1 MRYLKK
7 YKELGLKNEENVFDY
22 LINTLKPTNTSFDFF
37 VNWKK
42 IFQKVEDIEIGLNI
56 LNYLVGK
63 REIEEELKKLIKKYP
78 EIVPILPLL
87 IALRLRKDEIEIL
100 TNYETRWMYETFSFK
115 KKEKYSEKEIDKIVQ
130 FCRKTGILNVL
141 RTEKIKNIVDY
152 YTGIEV
158 GNDTNTRKNRSG
170 KFMEKIVENYIK
182 EILRDKNNIIV
193 QATKKK
199 VYRQWKIELPLDK
212 TSRRYDFAI
221 KHNNKLVLIET
232 NFYSGGGSKLK
243 ATAGEYKAL
252 NNFLDG
258 HDCVDKFIWI
268 TDGQG
273 WKTAIKA
280 LKETFESIDFLIN
293 IEMILNGVLEEIIR
307 FPGELS

>member
-7 YKELGLKNEENVFDY
+7 YEELGLKNKENVFDF
-22 LINTLKPTNTSFDFF
+22 LINTLKPSNTSFDFF
-37 VNWKK
+37 VDWKK

-63 REIEEELKKLIKKYP
+63 EKIEEELKKLIKKYP
-78 EIVPILPLL
+78 EIVSILPSL
-87 IALRLRKDEIEIL
+87 ISLRNNEMEIL
-100 TNYETRWMYETFSFK
+100 IDYETRWIYETFSFE
-115 KKEKYSEKEIDKIVQ
+115 KKEKYSEKEIDKIVR
-130 FCRKTGILNVL
+130 FCRKTGILNIL
-141 RTEKIKNIVDY
+141 QTEKIKNVVDY

-158 GNDTNTRKNRSG
+158 GNDTNARKNRSG

-199 VYRQWKIELPLDK
+199 VYRQWKIDLPIDK

-221 KHNNKLVLIET
+221 KHNNKLILIET
-232 NFYSGGGSKLK
+232 NFYSNGGSKLK
-243 ATAGEYKAL
+243 STAGEYKML
-252 NNFLDG
+252 DTFLKKHG
-258 HDCVDKFIWI
+258 CVDKFVWI

-273 WKTAIKA
+273 WKTAENA
-280 LKETFESIDFLIN
+280 LRETFYSIDFLIN
-293 IEMILNGVLEEIIR
+293 IEMVLKGILEEIVY
-307 FPGELS
+307 F